1 MLVFF
6 FAKVARCQL
15 SPSSCGGV
23 KGLALQVRAENYSLV
38 YMNSRVAYDVGLG
51 SGHLKGI
58 SPHVIVN
65 HHNKLQYL

>member
-15 SPSSCGGV
+15 SPSSCGEV

-51 SGHLKGI
+51 CWSFERDI
-58 SPHVIVN
+58 SPCDS
-65 HHNKLQYL
+65 KSP